1 MQISNE
7 LVFNIIQDW
16 KKKDIT
22 PEQKKVF
29 LEAYMKENKV
39 GLRELARLL
48 DVPHTTLFHW
58 LNGKREKEEKSSSV
72 KTNKEA
78 KENELDELLDRLTFL
93 LSRPFKPTKE
103 TMKKIDALQIELNK
117 LELMPV

>member
-7 LVFNIIQDW
+7 LCFNIIQDW

-22 PEQKKVF
+22 PEEKKVF

-58 LNGKREKEEKSSSV
+58 LKGEREEKTQSSKKIQS
-72 KTNKEA
+72 N
-78 KENELDELLDRLTFL
+78 NEIDDLLDRLTLL

-103 TMKKIDALQIELNK
+103 TMKKIDALQVELNK
-117 LELMPV
+117 LELTLV